1 MRGLLLRADDLLR
14 TGTPLRPAR
23 PTPVP
28 LRAPLLLLMIV
39 LFGAAYGAAM
49 GTYGG
54 GHGIRPLQMLYS
66 GIKVPVLLL
75 GTFALSIPSYFVLNS
90 LLGLRQDLAAA
101 ARALLAAQAGL
112 TIVLC
117 ALAPFTMFFYA
128 GCNDYPWATVFN
140 ALMFTVASIAG
151 QILLRRLYRPLI
163 ARDARHRLLV
173 RLWLVIYAFVGIQM
187 GWLLRPFIGHP
198 DMPTQF
204 FRPDS
209 WGNAY
214 VHVARLFWEAITHP

>member
-14 TGTPLRPAR
+14 SGTPPDPAR
-23 PTPVP
+23 SAPAPV
-28 LRAPLLLLMIV
+28 RAPLLLAMILV
-39 LFGAAYGAAM
+39 FGAAYGAAM

-66 GIKVPVLLL
+66 AIKVPGLLL
-75 GTFALSIPSYFVLNS
+75 GSFALSVPSYFVLNS
-90 LLGLRQDLAAA
+90 LLGLRQDLAVA
-101 ARALLAAQAGL
+101 ARALLAAQAAL

-117 ALAPFTMFFYA
+117 ALAPVTMFFYA
-128 GCNDYPWATVFN
+128 GSNDYPWAIVFH

-151 QILLRRLYRPLI
+151 QLLLRRLYRPLI
-163 ARDARHRLLV
+163 ARDTRHRLLL
-173 RLWLVIYAFVGIQM
+173 RLWLVIYGFVGIQM

-198 DMPTQF
+198 EMPTQF

-214 VHVARLFWEAITHP
+214 VHVARLFWQALTHP